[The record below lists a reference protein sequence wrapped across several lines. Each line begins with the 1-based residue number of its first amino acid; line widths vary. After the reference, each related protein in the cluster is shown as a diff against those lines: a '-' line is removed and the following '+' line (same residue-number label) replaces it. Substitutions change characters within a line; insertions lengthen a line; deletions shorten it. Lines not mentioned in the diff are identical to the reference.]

1 LPRHPPHAPTIDSLL
16 DAVAERVLDRL
27 SLEAVR
33 DSLAKRVGEIAE
45 RLVHE
50 EIEQLKALAKP
61 SVTGG

>member
-1 LPRHPPHAPTIDSLL
+1 
-16 DAVAERVLDRL
+16 
-27 SLEAVR
+27 
-33 DSLAKRVGEIAE
+33 VGEIAE